1 MFSAVIMLNTKKFK
15 NNTLKISVGLFF
27 CVIIYYLNNIFN
39 VLGKTEKINYIVS
52 VWSPLLILAF
62 IIFLITNK
70 VNEK

>member
-39 VLGKTEKINYIVS
+39 VLGKTEKINYILS

-62 IIFLITNK
+62 IIFLITNRI
-70 VNEK
+70 NEK

>member
-1 MFSAVIMLNTKKFK
+1 MAVSEIKK
-15 NNTLKISVGLFF
+15 LSIGIFF
-27 CVIIYYLNNIFN
+27 CVVVYYLNNLFN